1 MATSTY
7 LSNPVVTVNS
17 VALTGFCQSAVLT
30 RTITAAD
37 ITSFGETAR
46 TYGATLEDSELTL
59 TLYMTYA
66 ASEVYATLKSLVG
79 TRTTVRVQPGSGVDS
94 AVNPGMILSGSYL
107 ESLPVLQAS
116 LGEISSIDITF
127 RGGVY
132 SEDTTN
138 P

>member
-17 VALTGFCQSAVLT
+17 VALTGFATAATLT
-30 RTITAAD
+30 RTITSAD
-37 ITSFGETAR
+37 ITAFGETAR
-46 TYGATLEDSELTL
+46 TYGATLEDSELTV
-59 TLYMTYA
+59 TLYMTYG

-79 TRTTVRVQPGSGVDS
+79 TRTTVTVKPTSGATS
-94 AVNPGMILSGSYL
+94 ATDPILTLTGAYL

-127 RGGVY
+127 TGGVY
-132 SEDTTN
+132 SEATS
-138 P
+138 